1 MLLCVFWH
9 GLRGNRYGGLGQEAQ
24 ALLQVTEQMA
34 NDLLNTM
41 LDLLFQTTSYSKST
55 EVPGSGNY
63 TFHTN

>member
-9 GLRGNRYGGLGQEAQ
+9 GLRSNRYGGLGQEAQ

-41 LDLLFQTTSYSKST
+41 IDLLFQTTLYSKST

-63 TFHTN
+63 AFHTN